1 MKKENVKEEN
11 RMADEDASI
20 EEIFGRLD
28 EVIEKLTEGEISL
41 EESFKFY
48 ESGMK
53 LVKTCNDKI
62 DKVEKQILVLNEG
75 NNEA

>member
-28 EVIEKLTEGEISL
+28 VVIEKLTEGEISL